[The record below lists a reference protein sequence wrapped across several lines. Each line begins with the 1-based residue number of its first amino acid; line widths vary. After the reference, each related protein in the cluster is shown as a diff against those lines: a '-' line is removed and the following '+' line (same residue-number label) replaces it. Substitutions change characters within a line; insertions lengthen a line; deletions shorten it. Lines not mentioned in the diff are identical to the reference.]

1 MGLNT
6 PILHHSN
13 CFDLSSDSFPLVV
26 QIVDNDVVA
35 HLVGRGVKHAPG
47 VEPRQ
52 LIDEP
57 LPVEIR
63 AEHKRVDLDAAL
75 GAAFHFLQRLMNDT
89 AVQQRRAPTAV
100 QPAAAI
106 ERCGRRFAVGNEN
119 DLAIGAAIRA
129 E

>member
-1 MGLNT
+1 MRL
-6 PILHHSN
+6 PI
-13 CFDLSSDSFPLVV
+13 FDYEIPTRFGSVIQNRNQKSRGGAVGGSASDSFSLVV
-26 QIVDNDVVA
+26 EIVDNDVVA

-75 GAAFHFLQRLMNDT
+75 GAAFHFLQRLMND
-89 AVQQRRAPTAV
+89 
-100 QPAAAI
+100 
-106 ERCGRRFAVGNEN
+106 N
-119 DLAIGAAIRA
+119 
-129 E
+129 

>member
-1 MGLNT
+1 M
-6 PILHHSN
+6 
-13 CFDLSSDSFPLVV
+13 LSSDSFPLVV

-35 HLVGRGVKHAPG
+35 HLVGRGVKDAAG

-63 AEHKRVDLDAAL
+63 AEHKRIDLDAAL

-89 AVQQRRAPTAV
+89 AVQQRRAPAAV

>member
-13 CFDLSSDSFPLVV
+13 CFDLSSDSFSLVV

-75 GAAFHFLQRLMNDT
+75 GAALHFFEGFVNDS
-89 AVQQRRAPTAV
+89 AVQHRRAPAAM
-100 QPAAAI
+100 QPAAAV
-106 ERCGRRFAVGNEN
+106 ETRRRRFAVGDEN
-119 DLAIGAAIRA
+119 DLPIGAAVRA
-129 E
+129 Q